1 MEKLKNFGRNNIVS
15 EGSEMTEIS
24 NLVAAAVLPASFL
37 HTSHQISQSPACLKI
52 LAMFLATGLHMAA

>member
-1 MEKLKNFGRNNIVS
+1 
-15 EGSEMTEIS
+15 MTEIS